1 MLRILAVDDEPPAL
15 SDLVYLLGRDPRV
28 ARVEQAADG
37 GSALRILAGAL
48 GDGDRLDAVFLDIRM
63 PGLDGL
69 DVARVLQGFAEPPAV
84 VFVSAHDDFA
94 VGAFELRA
102 VDYLLKPVR
111 TERLSEAVRRVAES
125 RTQAAHA
132 AKAAGA
138 AQAGRAAAVPPADP
152 APAPF
157 SGHRPGTPP
166 ARPPADDP
174 VIAVERSG
182 VTRFIHRSE
191 VRHVEAYGDYVRL
204 HVPAGHHLLRVPLST
219 LEQQWRDAGFIRV
232 HRRHL
237 VAAEYIEELRTE
249 SGRLSVRVGDAVLP
263 VSRRSA
269 RQLREVLA
277 GPGRRPAGR
286 DTGHG

>member
-15 SDLVYLLGRDPRV
+15 SDLVYLLGQDPRV
-28 ARVEQAADG
+28 ARVEQACDG
-37 GSALRILAGAL
+37 GSALRALAHARAAGEPL
-48 GDGDRLDAVFLDIRM
+48 DGVFLDIRM

-69 DVARVLQGFAEPPAV
+69 DVARLLLEFTEPPAV

-94 VGAFELRA
+94 LGAFELRA

-111 TERLSEAVRRVAES
+111 TERLAEAVRRVAET
-125 RTQAAHA
+125 R
-132 AKAAGA
+132 
-138 AQAGRAAAVPPADP
+138 AQAGPAAPAADP
-152 APAPF
+152 GRPAAPAPEA
-157 SGHRPGTPP
+157 GPGP
-166 ARPPADDP
+166 AAPAAPPPADDP

-182 VTRFIHRSE
+182 VTRFIRRSD

-204 HVPAGHHLLRVPLST
+204 HLPTGHHLLRVPLST
-219 LEQQWRDAGFIRV
+219 LERQWRDAGFVRV

-237 VAAEYIEELRTE
+237 VAAAHIEELRTD

-269 RQLREVLA
+269 RRLREVLA
-277 GPGRRPAGR
+277 GDPVRRPTGR
-286 DTGHG
+286 ETGHE